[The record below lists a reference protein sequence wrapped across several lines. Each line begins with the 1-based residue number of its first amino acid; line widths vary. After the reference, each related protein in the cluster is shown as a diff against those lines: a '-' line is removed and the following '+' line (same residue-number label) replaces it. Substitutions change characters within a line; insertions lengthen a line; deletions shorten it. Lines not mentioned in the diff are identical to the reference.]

1 MSNNC
6 TDNHIDVEFDRAH
19 IWHPYTSMTKPLPN
33 YPVTHASGTRIHL
46 QSGESLVDGMASW
59 WSALHGYNHPK
70 LNDALVSQTQH
81 MSHVMFGGITHKP
94 AVDLCKK
101 LVELTPKPLEKV
113 FLADGGS
120 VSVEVA
126 IKMAIQYW
134 FSQGNQRKHK
144 LMTPKK
150 GYHGDTFA
158 AMSVCDPVNSMHSM
172 YQGFLPQQLFV
183 PQPKSR
189 FGESFDVREAHELN
203 TYFAEHHQDAAAFII
218 EPIVQNAG
226 GMNFYHPQYLKA
238 VRNLCDQ
245 YDVLLICD
253 EIATGFGRTGKLF
266 AVEHANISPDIMCV
280 GKALTGGYMT
290 LAATLT
296 TEKVATGICEGEAG
310 VLMHGPTFMGN
321 PLACAVANASL
332 SLLLENNWQQQVSN
346 INRWLQRLTNC
357 LSLDE
362 VVDVRALGAI
372 GVVELNAAVDV
383 AKIQKFFVKQGV
395 WIRPFGKLIYLMPPF
410 ISTEQDINQLCD
422 AIYAA
427 IAGKHY

>member
-1 MSNNC
+1 MSNIC
-6 TDNHIDVEFDRAH
+6 TDNHIDVDFDRAH

-33 YPVTHASGTRIHL
+33 YPVTHACGTKIFL
-46 QSGESLVDGMASW
+46 QTGEALVDGMASW
-59 WSALHGYNHPK
+59 WSALHGYNHPA
-70 LNDALVSQTQH
+70 LNAALTAQSEQ

-94 AVDLCKK
+94 AIELCKK
-101 LVELTPKPLEKV
+101 LIAMTPAPLDKV

-134 FSQGNQRKHK
+134 FSKGNKAKHK
-144 LMTPKK
+144 IMTPMK

-172 YQGFLPQQLFV
+172 YQGFLPQQVFV
-183 PQPKSR
+183 PQPSCG
-189 FGESFDVREAHELN
+189 FYDTFDEQEAQQLEGF
-203 TYFAEHHQDAAAFII
+203 FAQHHQQVAAFII

-226 GMNFYHPQYLKA
+226 GMNFYHPDYLKA
-238 VRNLCDQ
+238 VRTLCDQ

-253 EIATGFGRTGKLF
+253 EIATGFGRTGRLF
-266 AVEHANISPDIMCV
+266 AVEHADISPDIMCV

-296 TEKVATGICEGEAG
+296 TDKVARGICEGEAG

-332 SLLLENNWQQQVSN
+332 TLLEHNNWHQQVAN
-346 INRWLQRLTNC
+346 INEWLQGLKVCNELTQ
-357 LSLDE
+357 
-362 VVDVRALGAI
+362 VVDVRTLGAI
-372 GVVELNAAVDV
+372 GVVELDSNVDV
-383 AKIQKFFVKQGV
+383 AKIQAYFISQGV

-410 ISTEQDINQLCD
+410 VSSEDDIHRLCQAVYS
-422 AIYAA
+422 AIKEKQY
-427 IAGKHY
+427 

>member
-46 QSGESLVDGMASW
+46 QGGESLIDGMASW

-70 LNDALVSQTQH
+70 LNDALVSQTQQ

-101 LVELTPKPLEKV
+101 LVELTPEPLEKV

-144 LMTPKK
+144 IMTPKK

-183 PQPKSR
+183 SQPKSR
-189 FGESFDVREAHELN
+189 FGESFDEQEANELN

-226 GMNFYHPQYLKA
+226 GMNFYHPEYLKA
-238 VRNLCDQ
+238 VRKLCDH

-266 AVEHANISPDIMCV
+266 AVEHADISPDIICV

-296 TEKVATGICEGEAG
+296 TDKVARGICEGEAG

-332 SLLLENNWQQQVSN
+332 NLLLENDWQQQVSN
-346 INRWLQRLTNC
+346 INQWLQGLTKC
-357 LSLDE
+357 LCLDE
-362 VVDVRALGAI
+362 VVDVRTLGAI
-372 GVVELNAAVDV
+372 GVVELNTNVDV
-383 AKIQKFFVKQGV
+383 AKIQKHFVKQGV
-395 WIRPFGKLIYLMPPF
+395 WIRPFGKLVYLMPPF
-410 ISTEQDINQLCD
+410 ISSQNDIEQLCS
-422 AIYAA
+422 AIYTA
-427 IAGKHY
+427 IDGKHY